1 MMQRLRSVLVTLV
14 DGFSTRFDLAS
25 VELEDLLARLGVMVG
40 LILAGSLAAG
50 FALFFLSWAI
60 VEAVPQNH
68 RWIAALAL
76 ALLYGAGA
84 GFACKYLRRALREM
98 PAPFATTRSVLRR
111 DIAALRPVEPPVA
124 PTPDSA
130 SGDNVP

>member
-1 MMQRLRSVLVTLV
+1 MMQRLRSVLATLV

-50 FALFFLSWAI
+50 FALFFLSWSI
-60 VEAVPQNH
+60 VEAMAQPH

-76 ALLYGAGA
+76 ALLYGVGA
-84 GFACKYLRRALREM
+84 GFAWKCLRQALREM
-98 PAPFATTRSVLRR
+98 PAPFAATRNVLRR
-111 DIAALRPVEPPVA
+111 DIAALRPVEPPESS
-124 PTPDSA
+124 TPDSA